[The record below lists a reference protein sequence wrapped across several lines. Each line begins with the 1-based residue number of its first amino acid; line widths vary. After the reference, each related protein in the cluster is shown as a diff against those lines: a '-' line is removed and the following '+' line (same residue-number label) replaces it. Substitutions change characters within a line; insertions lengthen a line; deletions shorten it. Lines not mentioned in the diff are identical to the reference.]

1 MDWFFLL
8 AIILT
13 VIYDILNGY
22 NDGGSIIGT
31 FVSAPFLSPVR
42 IVMLVCFFE
51 LCGMFIIFYI
61 GTQIAQ
67 SITSLSLFTVTPA
80 IILAALSA
88 AVIWKIL
95 TLTVGIP
102 TSSAHALVGGLA
114 GAIFVAYGWSGIAQ
128 DVFGKI
134 IIILLATPVVSAVLS
149 YSLMHLELFFLHRAT
164 PQINSSLG
172 KLQLLTVA
180 MTSTL
185 HGATEPQKTMAVLV
199 LILAAFGYK
208 KDLSVSLWIVIVSVS
223 LIVLG
228 ILAGGWRIAKTFNR
242 RLLKI
247 RPIDSVTAQLT
258 ASIVILASALWGGTF
273 STSQV
278 IGSGLVGAGVAKR
291 FNQVSWR
298 VARHILVAWLVT
310 IPAVGLLAMIIWKLL
325 DLYSIAVK
333 GGLWV

>member
-1 MDWFFLL
+1 MVWLFWL

-31 FVSAPFLSPVR
+31 FVSAPFLSPLR

-51 LCGMFIIFYI
+51 LCGMLIIYYI
-61 GTQIAQ
+61 GMKIVQ
-67 SITSLSLFTVTPA
+67 SITSLSLFAVTPA

-88 AVIWKIL
+88 AVIWKIV
-95 TLTVGIP
+95 TITVGIP

-114 GAIFVAYGWSGIAQ
+114 GAILIAYGWNGINQ
-128 DVFGKI
+128 DIFGKI
-134 IIILLATPVVSAVLS
+134 IIILLATPVVSALLG
-149 YSLMHLELFFLHRAT
+149 YSLMHLELFCLRWAS

-180 MTSTL
+180 MASTL

-199 LILAAFGYK
+199 LILAAFGYQQ
-208 KDLSVSLWIVIVSVS
+208 DLSIPMWVVAVSVV
-223 LIVLG
+223 LITLG

-247 RPIDSVTAQLT
+247 RSLDSVTTQLT

-278 IGSGLVGAGVAKR
+278 IGSSLVGAGVAKR

-298 VARHILVAWLVT
+298 VARHILIAWLVT

>member
-1 MDWFFLL
+1 MAWLFWI

-31 FVSAPFLSPVR
+31 FVSTHFLAPVR

-51 LCGMFIIFYI
+51 LCGIFIIYYVGMRI
-61 GTQIAQ
+61 VH
-67 SITSLSLFTVTPA
+67 SITSLSLFAVTPA
-80 IILAALSA
+80 IILAALGA
-88 AVIWKIL
+88 AVIWKII
-95 TLTVGIP
+95 TISIGIP

-114 GAIFVAYGWSGIAQ
+114 GAIIVAYGWQGISYDA
-128 DVFGKI
+128 FGKI
-134 IIILLATPVVSAVLS
+134 IIILLATPVVSALLS
-149 YSLMHLELFFLHRAT
+149 YTLMHLELFCLRWAT
-164 PQINSSLG
+164 PQVNRALS

-180 MTSTL
+180 VTSIL

-199 LILAAFGYK
+199 MILAAFGYQS
-208 KDLSVSLWIVIVSVS
+208 DLSIPLWVVAVSVS

-247 RPIDSVTAQLT
+247 RPLDSVTTQVT
-258 ASIVILASALWGGTF
+258 TSIVILASALWGGTF

-278 IGSGLVGAGVAKR
+278 ISSGLVGAGVAKR
-291 FNQVSWR
+291 FNKVSWR
-298 VARHILVAWLVT
+298 VARHILIAWLVT
-310 IPAVGLLAMIIWKLL
+310 IPVTGLLAMLFWKALS
-325 DLYSIAVK
+325 LYSIVVK

>member
-1 MDWFFLL
+1 MDWLFLI

-31 FVSAPFLSPVR
+31 LVSAPFLSPLR
-42 IVMLVCFFE
+42 IVLLVCFFE
-51 LCGMFIIFYI
+51 LCGMLIIYYI
-61 GTQIAQ
+61 GMHIAQ
-67 SITSLSLFTVTPA
+67 SITSLSLFAITPA

-88 AVIWKIL
+88 AVIWKIV
-95 TLTVGIP
+95 TLTIGIP

-114 GAIFVAYGWSGIAQ
+114 GAILVAYGWRGISQ
-128 DVFGKI
+128 DIFGKI
-134 IIILLATPVVSAVLS
+134 IIVLLATPVVSAVLS
-149 YSLMHLELFFLHRAT
+149 YSLMHLELFCLRCAT

-172 KLQLLTVA
+172 KIQLVTVA

-199 LILAAFGYK
+199 LILSAFGYRH
-208 KDLSVSLWIVIVSVS
+208 DLSIPLWVVVVSVI
-223 LIVLG
+223 LITLG

-278 IGSGLVGAGVAKR
+278 IGSSLVGAGVAKR

-325 DLYSIAVK
+325 EIYSIVIK
-333 GGLWV
+333 GGVWV

>member
-1 MDWFFLL
+1 
-8 AIILT
+8 
-13 VIYDILNGY
+13 
-22 NDGGSIIGT
+22 
-31 FVSAPFLSPVR
+31 
-42 IVMLVCFFE
+42 
-51 LCGMFIIFYI
+51 MFIIYYI
-61 GTQIAQ
+61 GMHIAQ
-67 SITSLSLFTVTPA
+67 SITSLSLFALTPA

-88 AVIWKIL
+88 AVTWKIV
-95 TLTVGIP
+95 TITIGIP
-102 TSSAHALVGGLA
+102 TSSSHALIGGLA
-114 GAIFVAYGWSGIAQ
+114 GAILVAYGWRGISQ

-134 IIILLATPVVSAVLS
+134 IIILLATPVVSALLS
-149 YSLMHLELFFLHRAT
+149 YSLMHLELFFLRWAT
-164 PQINSSLG
+164 PQVNNSLG

-199 LILAAFGYK
+199 LILAAFGYRQ
-208 KDLSVSLWIVIVSVS
+208 DLSIPLWVVILSVF
-223 LIVLG
+223 LITLG

-247 RPIDSVTAQLT
+247 RPLDSVTTQLT

-298 VARHILVAWLVT
+298 VARHILIAWLVT

-325 DLYSIAVK
+325 DLYSLAIK